1 MEIVQATMADF
12 DGIVKL
18 LKRYHV
24 DYITPEDKKDGF
36 VTTNLTDEQLRRLI
50 EEENGVTIAKEGN
63 NVYAFAL
70 AASWDYWKEWPL
82 FAYMIERLEDYQ
94 LNGVTIT
101 KENSYQ
107 YGPICIDKSVRGT
120 GVFEKVFY
128 ASLASMKGRFPIMA
142 TFINKINPRSYA
154 AHTRKVH
161 TTEAGTFDFN
171 NNNYFLMACPTDMLP
186 TD

>member
-1 MEIVQATMADF
+1 MEILQATMEDF

-18 LKRYHV
+18 LKTYHV
-24 DYITPEDKKDGF
+24 DYISAEDKKDGF

-50 EEENGVTIAKEGN
+50 EEENGVTIAKENGR
-63 NVYAFAL
+63 VYAFAL

-82 FAYMIERLEDYQ
+82 FEYMIERLEDYQ
-94 LNGVTIT
+94 LDGVTIT

-120 GVFEKVFY
+120 GLFEKVFF
-128 ASLASMKGRFPIMA
+128 ASLASMKDRFPIMA

-161 TTEAGTFDFN
+161 TTEAGTFQFN
-171 NNNYFLMACPTDMLP
+171 NNNYFLMSCPTSMQP
-186 TD
+186 E

>member
-1 MEIVQATMADF
+1 MEIIQATMEDF

-18 LKRYHV
+18 LKRYHI
-24 DYITPEDKKDGF
+24 DYITPEDKVDGF
-36 VTTNLTDEQLRRLI
+36 VTTNLTDEQLKRLI
-50 EEENGVTIAKEGN
+50 EEEKGVTIAKEDGK
-63 NVYAFAL
+63 VYAFAL

-82 FAYMIERLEDYQ
+82 FAYMIERLENYT

-107 YGPICIDKSVRGT
+107 YGPICVDKSVRGT
-120 GVFEKVFY
+120 GIFEKVFY
-128 ASLASMKGRFPIMA
+128 ASLASMKSRFPIMA

-171 NNNYFLMACPTDMLP
+171 NNNYFLMSCATDMLP
-186 TD
+186 D

>member
-1 MEIVQATMADF
+1 MEILQATMEDF

-18 LKRYHV
+18 LKTYHV
-24 DYITPEDKKDGF
+24 DYISAEDKKDGF

-50 EEENGVTIAKEGN
+50 EEENGVTIAKENGH
-63 NVYAFAL
+63 VYAFAL

-82 FAYMIERLEDYQ
+82 FEYMIERLEDYQ
-94 LNGVTIT
+94 LDGVTIT

-120 GVFEKVFY
+120 GLFEKVFF
-128 ASLASMKGRFPIMA
+128 ASLASMKDRFPIMA

-161 TTEAGTFDFN
+161 TTEAGTFQFN
-171 NNNYFLMACPTDMLP
+171 NNNYFLMSCSTSMQPE
-186 TD
+186 